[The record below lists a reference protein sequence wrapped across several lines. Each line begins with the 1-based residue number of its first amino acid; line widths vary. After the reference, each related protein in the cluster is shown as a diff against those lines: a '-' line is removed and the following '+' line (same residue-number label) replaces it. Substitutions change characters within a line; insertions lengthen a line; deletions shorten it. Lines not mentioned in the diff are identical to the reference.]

1 MMWSGSTRRWN
12 QRPQDSNWGD
22 FGPDDQLG
30 RLNLLTP
37 EKVLQGIREVSE
49 GRVFCLSL
57 PLDCPG
63 GTALNPRRQPPRIE
77 PTRRGSRPNMTYP
90 LSRDNP
96 HLLDVICDDTVHLAL
111 QYSTQWDSLAHM
123 GQWFDLMG
131 DGVPEMV
138 FYNGFRAGEDIVG
151 PIDYRN
157 GNERVVEHPVGAKR
171 LGIENMAAT
180 GVQGRGVMIDLKRHF
195 GTKKVAV
202 GYAELSEA
210 MDAQGVDVEPGDMV
224 CLRTG
229 TDEALIEMA
238 GNPDMSRL
246 NQSFAALDGR
256 DEKLRDWI
264 VESEVVALISDNAAV
279 EMLPPKATESD
290 RYASHPLHDL
300 CLFRLGVY
308 LGELW
313 HLSELA
319 DWLHANGRSR
329 FLLTAPPLRLPGA
342 VGSPVTPVATV

>member
-1 MMWSGSTRRWN
+1 MMRSSSARRWN
-12 QRPQDSNWGD
+12 QRPEDSNWGD

-224 CLRTG
+224 
-229 TDEALIEMA
+229 
-238 GNPDMSRL
+238 NPDMSRL

-279 EMLPPKATESD
+279 EMLPPKAAESD

>member
-1 MMWSGSTRRWN
+1 MTRTSSTSRWN
-12 QRPQDSNWGD
+12 QRPEGSNWGD

-37 EKVLQGIREVSE
+37 AKVLEGIREVRE

-77 PTRRGSRPNMTYP
+77 PTQRGDRPNMTYP
-90 LSRDNP
+90 LSRDDP

-131 DGVPEMV
+131 AGVPEMA

-151 PIDYRN
+151 PIDYR
-157 GNERVVEHPVGAKR
+157 GGHECAVAHPSGAKR
-171 LGIENMAAT
+171 LGIENMAST

-195 GTKKVAV
+195 GTRKVAI
-202 GYAELSEA
+202 GYAQLMEV
-210 MDAQGVDVEPGDMV
+210 MDAQQVVVEPGDMV

-229 TDEALIEMA
+229 TDEALLEMA
-238 GNPDMSRL
+238 KAPDMTRL
-246 NQSFAALDGR
+246 SSSFAALDGR
-256 DEKLRDWI
+256 DARLREWI
-264 VESEVVALISDNAAV
+264 TESGLVALIADNAAV
-279 EMLPPKATESD
+279 EMLPARPADAD

-313 HLSELA
+313 HLSALA
-319 DWLHANGRSR
+319 DWLHANGRNR

>member
-1 MMWSGSTRRWN
+1 MTQLGSTRRWN
-12 QRPQDSNWGD
+12 QRPEDSNWGD
-22 FGPDDQLG
+22 FGPDDEVG

-37 EKVLQGIREVSE
+37 EKVLQGVREVRE

-63 GTALNPRRQPPRIE
+63 GTALNPRRQPPRLE
-77 PTRRGSRPNMTYP
+77 PTQRGDRPNMTYP

-131 DGVPEMV
+131 EGVAEMA
-138 FYNGFRAGEDIVG
+138 FYNGFRAGDDIVG
-151 PIDYRN
+151 PIDYR
-157 GNERVVEHPVGAKR
+157 GGHECAVAHPPGARR
-171 LGIENMAAT
+171 LGIENMART
-180 GVQGRGVMIDLKRHF
+180 CVQGRGVMIDLKRHF
-195 GTKKVAV
+195 GTKKIAV

-238 GNPDMSRL
+238 GKLDMTYL
-246 NQSFAALDGR
+246 NNHFAALDGR
-256 DEKLRDWI
+256 DETLREWI
-264 VESEVVALISDNAAV
+264 IESGVVALIADNAAV
-279 EMLPPKATESD
+279 EMLPARPETSH

-319 DWLHANGRSR
+319 DWLHANGRNR

>member
-1 MMWSGSTRRWN
+1 MTQADNTHRWN
-12 QRPQDSNWGD
+12 QRPEDSNWGD

-37 EKVLQGIREVSE
+37 EKVLQGIREVRE

-77 PTRRGSRPNMTYP
+77 PTLRGDRPNMTYP

-123 GQWFDLMG
+123 GQWFDLNG
-131 DGVPEMV
+131 DGVPEMA
-138 FYNGFRAGEDIVG
+138 FYNGFRAGVEIVG
-151 PIDYRN
+151 PIDYR
-157 GNERVVEHPVGAKR
+157 GGHERAVAAPSGARR
-171 LGIENMAAT
+171 LGIEQMAAT

-195 GTKKVAV
+195 GTRQIAI
-202 GYAELSEA
+202 GYVELKQV
-210 MDAQGVDVEPGDMV
+210 MDAQQVIVEPGDMV

-229 TDEALIEMA
+229 TDEALLEMA
-238 GNPDMSRL
+238 GNPDMARL
-246 NQSFAALDGR
+246 DGSFAALDGR
-256 DEKLRDWI
+256 DEKLRNWI
-264 VESEVVALISDNAAV
+264 IESGVVALIADNAAV
-279 EMLPPKATESD
+279 ERLPARPATGD

-319 DWLHANGRSR
+319 DWLHASGRNR

>member
-1 MMWSGSTRRWN
+1 MMRADRTRRWN
-12 QRPQDSNWGD
+12 RRPEDSNWGD

-37 EKVLQGIREVSE
+37 EKVLQGIREVRE

-77 PTRRGSRPNMTYP
+77 PTRRGDRPNMTYP

-96 HLLDVICDDTVHLAL
+96 QWLDVVCDDTVHLAL

-131 DGVPEMV
+131 EGEPEMV

-151 PIDYRN
+151 PVDYR
-157 GNERVVEHPVGAKR
+157 GGYERAVDRPSGAYR

-195 GTKKVAV
+195 GTRKIAI

-238 GNPDMSRL
+238 GVPDMTRL
-246 NQSFAALDGR
+246 DHCFAALDGR
-256 DEKLRDWI
+256 DEKLREWI
-264 VESEVVALISDNAAV
+264 IESGVTALISDNAAV
-279 EMLPPKATESD
+279 EMLPARPAAGD

-319 DWLHANGRSR
+319 DWLHANERSR